1 MRRKRDAESRAWRRC
16 PHGQKFST
24 LRAAKQVAVEG
35 VNEHVVVLVSE
46 CRVVVHGHDLQI
58 VALQVRDESIRTR
71 VCAGEEEQDAS
82 GHPGNTN
89 LGGEGGRGPRC
100 AQEFCCQRVGGF
112 AVWLRYI
119 GWW

>member
-24 LRAAKQVAVEG
+24 LGAAKQVAVER
-35 VNEHVVVLVSE
+35 VNEHVVALVSE
-46 CRVVVHGHDLQI
+46 RRVVVHGHDLQI

-71 VCAGEEEQDAS
+71 ICAGEEEQDAS
-82 GHPGNTN
+82 GHSGDTN
-89 LGGEGGRGPRC
+89 LGGEGGRWPRSP
-100 AQEFCCQRVGGF
+100 QEFCCQRIGGF